1 VAPQCLPNFARFG
14 AVAGAGARQNF
25 SNKKNA
31 LSFFL
36 FFICVFKFFLFFRNQ
51 QKKHLQAEKLKKNK
65 KHKKTKKSKKLRK
78 NQLQNKLLFLLLQK
92 MLWVKHKGIWGVASK
107 TARQMH
113 AKK

>member
-25 SNKKNA
+25 SNKRNA

-36 FFICVFKFFLFFRNQ
+36 FFICVFKFFLFFYESAKNNM
-51 QKKHLQAEKLKKNK
+51 QAEKLKEKQETKKN
-65 KHKKTKKSKKLRK
+65 KKSKKLRK